1 MHGLG
6 LVACSQCSGQWHIYY
21 LQQRAVSFIA
31 VLASSAM
38 AMTHLKRT
46 RNTQVPQHATLLHY
60 IDDSMFVIP
69 GYQKVASVP
78 KAIVSSYAL
87 EGGS

>member
-31 VLASSAM
+31 VLAM
-38 AMTHLKRT
+38 AMTCLKRT
-46 RNTQVPQHATLLHY
+46 RNTQVPQHATLHHY

-78 KAIVSSYAL
+78 KAIVSSYAP